1 VHLQERDT
9 AVLDRETRRERERD
23 RERDAKRRSSRE
35 RERAREG
42 DAKRLSSREA
52 DIVGR
57 VLTQHCLHHLLYLKR
72 LSANSEVYLGK

>member
-1 VHLQERDT
+1 MLE
-9 AVLDRETRRERERD
+9 RETRRERETD

-35 RERAREG
+35 REIER